1 MLAVLFFVCLVASTI
16 GAIVGA
22 GGGVIIKPVLDAFG
36 VLPVSTVSF
45 LSSVTVL
52 CMSVSSLIRTRNNG
66 VKLSYAVSTPLAI
79 GAVIGGVLGK
89 ALFECIRTSFGVEG
103 PLGLVQSICLIAVT
117 TLVLIYTCHK
127 HRLPSYHVHS
137 AISCAAIGL
146 ALGLLS
152 SFLGVGGGPY
162 NVTALFLFFTM
173 EAKQAAKNSI
183 YIIVFSQTFSI
194 LTAIISGTVPAFT
207 WPELIAMALGGV
219 GGAIAGAAVSARMHS
234 AGVEN
239 ALKLLCAAII
249 LISIFNAVSFAR

>member
-22 GGGVIIKPVLDAFG
+22 GGGGIIKPVLDAFG

-117 TLVLIYTCHK
+117 ALVPPATNPGCPRIMC
-127 HRLPSYHVHS
+127 
-137 AISCAAIGL
+137 
-146 ALGLLS
+146 
-152 SFLGVGGGPY
+152 
-162 NVTALFLFFTM
+162 TAPFP
-173 EAKQAAKNSI
+173 A
-183 YIIVFSQTFSI
+183 
-194 LTAIISGTVPAFT
+194 VP
-207 WPELIAMALGGV
+207 
-219 GGAIAGAAVSARMHS
+219 
-234 AGVEN
+234 
-239 ALKLLCAAII
+239 
-249 LISIFNAVSFAR
+249 